1 MITLLVATKHYG
13 DSKVGKGKLIDYSVL
28 QSIRLE

>member
-13 DSKVGKGKLIDYSVL
+13 DSKVGKGKLSDNLVT
-28 QSIRLE
+28 QSIRLK